1 MAEPEP
7 GHDSRAGGCESCPV
21 QPQPGSTSRLIS
33 VMRHA
38 KAEQAGPTD
47 FDRPLAARGH
57 RDAAAAGTWLAA
69 SGFEPDHAIVSAA
82 LRTRET
88 WHSLAAAAGWDL
100 EPDLDRGFYAA
111 GPETALD
118 LVRLVDEDVRRLLLV
133 GHNPTVAVL
142 AQLLDDGD
150 GDPGLAAELLS
161 GYPTGAVAV
170 FEYDG
175 AWADLAGASARLVA
189 FHVGR
194 G

>member
-1 MAEPEP
+1 MQSLTET
-7 GHDSRAGGCESCPV
+7 S
-21 QPQPGSTSRLIS
+21 SRLIAL
-33 VMRHA
+33 MRHT
-38 KAEQAGPTD
+38 KAEQHGPSD
-47 FDRPLAARGH
+47 FDRPLAERGH
-57 RDAAAAGTWLAA
+57 RDAAAAGRWLADT
-69 SGFEPDHAIVSAA
+69 GFRPDHAIVSAA

-88 WHSLAAAAGWDL
+88 WQGLAGSAGWDL
-100 EPDLDRGFYAA
+100 EPELDRGFYAA

-118 LVRLVDEDVRRLLLV
+118 LARVVDDRARRLLLV

-150 GDPGLAAELLS
+150 ADAELEGQLLS

-170 FEYDG
+170 FAYDG
-175 AWADLAGASARLVA
+175 AWADLAEGSARLVA